1 MMLSRITIRCVVTA
15 VLTLWATAPITAQQ
29 DRLGTL
35 SFPTSGTPAAQP
47 DFIRGVL
54 LLHSF
59 EYDDARGA
67 FRAAQAKD
75 SGFAM
80 AYWGDALTWT
90 HGLWNE
96 QNLDSARAAL
106 ARLAPTPAA
115 RAAKAATARE
125 RAWLGTVE
133 ALYGDGPKARR
144 DTLYARALEQLVRD
158 HPDDEARLF
167 HALAIMSES
176 QAVRNVPAYMRG
188 GAMALDVFARQPDHP
203 GAAHYVIHAFD
214 DPVHAPLGLPAARAY
229 SRIAPGADHAQHMTT
244 HIFLA
249 LGMWQETV
257 AQNVAASGPDSAK
270 WQPGHYTYWMHYGLL
285 QQGRY
290 DEAAKLLDRLHAQI
304 PASASLG
311 RRAYLGNTRAQHVL
325 NAERWNDPSLAWP
338 LRLDDAGSVPQAVAA
353 FTVGYA
359 ALQRGDR
366 AAAQRALASID
377 AVRGKPA
384 GPLGGLPEM
393 PAVLADELRAALLRA
408 EGKKADAER
417 LLRAAGES
425 AAKLPAEYGPPDLVK
440 PPQELLGEWLLAD
453 GNAPAAQQAFARA
466 LELWP
471 GRLRSLQGLSAAAA
485 KAGDTAVADAA
496 RAQLPPG
503 TAGGR

>member
-1 MMLSRITIRCVVTA
+1 MMLSRITIRCVVAA
-15 VLTLWATAPITAQQ
+15 VLTFWATVPMTAQQ

-35 SFPTSGTPAAQP
+35 SFPTSGAQAAQP

-59 EYDDARGA
+59 EYADARSA
-67 FRAAQAKD
+67 FRAAQVKD
-75 SGFAM
+75 PGFAM

-96 QNLDSARAAL
+96 QELDSARAAL
-106 ARLAPTPAA
+106 ARLAPTPAD
-115 RAAKAATARE
+115 RAAKAPTARE

-144 DTLYARALEQLVRD
+144 DTLYARALEQLSRD
-158 HPDDEARLF
+158 FPDDEAKLF
-167 HALAIMSES
+167 HALAIMAES
-176 QAVRNVPAYMRG
+176 QAVRNVPAYMRA

-229 SRIAPGADHAQHMTT
+229 AHIAPGADHAQHMTT

-249 LGMWQETV
+249 LGMWPETV
-257 AQNVAASGPDSAK
+257 GQNVAASGPDSAK

-290 DEAAKLLDRLHAQI
+290 DDASRLLDRLHAQLPDRTTI
-304 PASASLG
+304 G
-311 RRAYLGNTRAQHVL
+311 RRAYLTNTRGQQVL
-325 NAERWNDPSLAWP
+325 NAERWDDPALAWTVP
-338 LRLDDAGSVPQAVAA
+338 LDDAGSVPQAVDA
-353 FTVGYA
+353 FTQGYA

-366 AAAQRALASID
+366 AAAKRALASID
-377 AVRGKPA
+377 ALRGKPS

-393 PAVLADELRAALLRA
+393 PAVLGDELRAAILRS
-408 EGKKADAER
+408 EGKKADAAR

-425 AAKLPAEYGPPDLVK
+425 AAKLPAEFGPPDLVK

-453 GNAPAAQQAFARA
+453 ADAPGAQQAFVRA

-471 GRLRSLQGLSAAAA
+471 GRLRALQGLAAAAA
-485 KAGDTAVADAA
+485 KAGDTAVAGAA
-496 RAQLPPG
+496 RAQLPTG
-503 TAGGR
+503 NAGGR

>member
-1 MMLSRITIRCVVTA
+1 MTITTRRALLVLSLA
-15 VLTLWATAPITAQQ
+15 LLLHDEAAAQQ

-35 SFPTSGTPAAQP
+35 TFSNSGAAAAQP
-47 DFIRGVL
+47 DFLRGVL

-59 EYDDARGA
+59 EYDDARAA

-75 SGFAM
+75 PAFAL

-96 QNLDSARAAL
+96 QNRDSARAAL
-106 ARLAPTPAA
+106 VRLAPTPAE
-115 RAAKAATARE
+115 RAAKAPTPRE
-125 RAWLGTVE
+125 KAYLASVE
-133 ALYGDGPKARR
+133 VLYGEGEKARR
-144 DTLYARALEQLVRD
+144 DTLYARALEALVRAYPD
-158 HPDDEARLF
+158 DDEAKLF

-229 SRIAPGADHAQHMTT
+229 ARIAPGADHAQHMTT

-249 LGMWQETV
+249 LGMWPETV
-257 AQNVAASGPDSAK
+257 AQNVVASGPDSAR

-290 DEAAKLLDRLHAQI
+290 DEAARLLDRLHTQM
-304 PASASLG
+304 PARASIG
-311 RRAYLGNTRAQHVL
+311 RRAYLTNARGQQVL
-325 NAERWNDPSLAWP
+325 NAERWNDPALAWTVP
-338 LRLDDAGSVPQAVAA
+338 IDDAGSVPQAVDA
-353 FTVGYA
+353 FTRGYA

-366 AAAQRALASID
+366 AAAKRALAAID

-393 PAVLADELRAALLRA
+393 PAVLADELRAAILRA
-408 EGKKADAER
+408 EGNKAEAQR
-417 LLRAAGES
+417 LLRAVGER
-425 AAKLPAEYGPPDLVK
+425 AATLPAEFGPPDLVK

-453 GNAPAAQQAFARA
+453 GDAHAAQRAFARA

-471 GRLRSLQGLSAAAA
+471 GRLRALQGLAAAAA

-503 TAGGR
+503 IAG

>member
-1 MMLSRITIRCVVTA
+1 MASLRHSYLGVVVA
-15 VLTLWATAPITAQQ
+15 LTLVALRPGPVAAQQ

-35 SFPTSGTPAAQP
+35 SFPTSGDPAAQP

-59 EYDDARGA
+59 EYADARAA
-67 FRAAQAKD
+67 FRVAQAKD
-75 SGFAM
+75 PGYAM

-106 ARLAPTPAA
+106 ARLAPTPAE
-115 RAAKAATARE
+115 RAGKAPTARE
-125 RAWLGTVE
+125 KAYLASAE
-133 ALYGDGPKARR
+133 ALYGEGEKARR
-144 DTLYARALEQLVRD
+144 DTLHARALEAITRD
-158 HPDDEARLF
+158 FPDDDEARLF

-229 SRIAPGADHAQHMTT
+229 SKIAPGADHAQHMTT

-249 LGMWQETV
+249 LGMWPETV
-257 AQNVAASGPDSAK
+257 AQNVAATGPDTTK

-285 QQGRY
+285 QQGRF
-290 DEAAKLLDRLHAQI
+290 DEAARLLDQLHAHL
-304 PASASLG
+304 PPNASIG
-311 RRAYLGNTRAQHVL
+311 RRAYLASTRAQQVI
-325 NAERWNDPSLAWP
+325 NAERWDDPALAWD
-338 LRLDDAGSVPQAVAA
+338 LRLDDAGTVPMAVDQ
-353 FTVGYA
+353 FTQGYA

-366 AAAQRALASID
+366 AAAKRAVAAID
-377 AVRGKPA
+377 GLKGKAP
-384 GPLGGLPEM
+384 GPLGGLPQM
-393 PAVLADELRAALLRA
+393 PPVLGDELRAALLRA
-408 EGKKADAER
+408 EGKKPEAER
-417 LLRAAGES
+417 LLRAVGDS
-425 AAKLPAEYGPPDLVK
+425 AAKLPAEFGPPDFVK

-453 GNAPAAQQAFARA
+453 GNAAEAQRAFTRS

-471 GRLRSLQGLSAAAA
+471 GRLRSLQGLAAAA
-485 KAGDTAVADAA
+485 TKAGDPAVAAQA
-496 RAQLPPG
+496 RAQL
-503 TAGGR
+503 AADAR